1 MFLLFSAAL
10 PAETLVRTA
19 YYLEPG
25 LCEKMMDGS
34 YTGASIEYLSLLAKQ
49 NNWKISPVFCT
60 YSEALDKLE
69 RGEIDLLG
77 ALSTPLRTENG
88 SPSPPRRLAFTIPT
102 CSCMSIHDAFQAAMK
117 PGTAS
122 RLPLD
127 ATQRPKRSSRTT

>member
-1 MFLLFSAAL
+1 MFLLFSAA
-10 PAETLVRTA
+10 PETLVRTA

-34 YTGASIEYLSLLAKQ
+34 YTGATIEYLSLLTKQ

-77 ALSTPLRTENG
+77 GVIDSFEN
-88 SPSPPRRLAFTIPT
+88 RERFT
-102 CSCMSIHDAFQAAMK
+102 F
-117 PGTAS
+117 
-122 RLPLD
+122 
-127 ATQRPKRSSRTT
+127 ATQATGIYNPHLFVHVNS